1 MYLTYIVYNILALQL
16 LQFSYVILGDNYY
29 YSVISEEAVF
39 VFIRN
44 LIVFSYYVTLYDY
57 IYTCNCFC

>member
-1 MYLTYIVYNILALQL
+1 MFLTYIVYNILALQL
-16 LQFSYVILGDNYY
+16 LQFSYVILGNNYY

-44 LIVFSYYVTLYDY
+44 LIVFSFYVTLYDIIY
-57 IYTCNCFC
+57 IYM